1 MEELKSKKKGGHKDL
16 KAWQL
21 AMDFVVMVYAITRS
35 FPRDELYGLVSQ
47 LRRAA
52 VSIPSN
58 IAEGYGRHS
67 AKELHR
73 FLNNALGSLLEVE
86 TQIELSERLGYV
98 KANEAMAAIQ
108 QSNRLKQ
115 VLQGLRT
122 WAESEPAGW
131 IPPGTNF

>member
-1 MEELKSKKKGGHKDL
+1 MNVAARKNSGGHKDL
-16 KAWQL
+16 DAWRF
-21 AMDFVVMVYAITRS
+21 AMDFAVEVYTLTSA
-35 FPRDELYGLVSQ
+35 FPHDELYGIVAQ

-73 FLNNALGSLLEVE
+73 FVNNALGSLAEVE
-86 TQIELSERLGYV
+86 TQVELSARLGYT
-98 KANEAMAAIQ
+98 AEQLAARILQ
-108 QSNRLKQ
+108 HSNRLKK
-115 VLQGLRT
+115 VLQGLRA

-131 IPPGTNF
+131 IPSNSIY